1 MPCAVIAANNIERV
15 NYMKYC
21 TKCGSE
27 MEDNAVVC
35 PQCGNVAKVAQ
46 ATAIAKPVKSSGI
59 GIAALGLSIIG
70 FMTGFIGIGILF
82 DVIAVI
88 LAIIALMKSKRIP
101 TKTGLPIAG
110 LIIAGIS
117 LILMTFTFGSGYINN
132 IFEVKNVEKMIDN
145 IGQVTIESKEAI
157 TAAEEGYENLS
168 EEDKAKISN
177 YETLVTAK
185 ETYIDIQKEGMLAE
199 AQHIDIA
206 TIAKD
211 AENNINIA
219 KENYDNKIITT
230 NVVVNDIEED
240 SVKCAGSWEYM
251 LYALQGIATSDTT
264 IYFADNDDLLKVN
277 KGEQIKVV
285 GQVEVFNN
293 NSYYLHNAYLL
304 SDEEYAQVDN
314 KSN

>member
-1 MPCAVIAANNIERV
+1 
-15 NYMKYC
+15 MKYC
-21 TKCGSE
+21 TKCGCE
-27 MEDNAVVC
+27 MEDDAVVC
-35 PQCGNVAKVAQ
+35 PKCGNVAKVAQ

-59 GIAALGLSIIG
+59 GIAALVFSIVG
-70 FMTGFIGIGILF
+70 FMTGFIGVGILF
-82 DVIAVI
+82 DVIAII
-88 LAIIALMKSKRIP
+88 LAIIALVKSKRTS
-101 TKTGLPIAG
+101 TKTGLSIAG

-117 LILMTFTFGSGYINN
+117 LILMTFIFGSGYINN
-132 IFEVKNVEKMIDN
+132 IFEVRNVEKMIDN
-145 IGQVTIESKEAI
+145 IGQVTIESEKAI
-157 TAAEEGYENLS
+157 TAAEESYENLP

-185 ETYIDIQKEGMLAE
+185 ETYTNIRREEMLAE
-199 AQHIDIA
+199 AQHIDIV

-230 NVVVNDIEED
+230 NVVVNEIDED
-240 SVKCAGSWEYM
+240 SVKCAGSWDYI
-251 LYALQGIATSDTT
+251 LYALRGVAISDTT

-277 KGEQIKVV
+277 KGEQIKVI
-285 GQVEVFNN
+285 GQVEVYSDTSF
-293 NSYYLHNAYLL
+293 YLHNAYLL

>member
-1 MPCAVIAANNIERV
+1 
-15 NYMKYC
+15 MKYC

>member
-1 MPCAVIAANNIERV
+1 
-15 NYMKYC
+15 MKYC
-21 TKCGSE
+21 TKCGCE
-27 MEDNAVVC
+27 MEDDAVVC
-35 PQCGNVAKVAQ
+35 PKCGNVAKVAQ